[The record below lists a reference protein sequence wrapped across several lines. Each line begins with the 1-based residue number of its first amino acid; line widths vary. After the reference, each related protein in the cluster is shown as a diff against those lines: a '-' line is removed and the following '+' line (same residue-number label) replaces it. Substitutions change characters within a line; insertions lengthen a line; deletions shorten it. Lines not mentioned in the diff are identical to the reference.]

1 MHNWS
6 AGYTADVA
14 YTSGFYRELT
24 PALLE
29 FASLGRNALVPSSG
43 GPIAMAELGC
53 GRGLST
59 NVIAAANPH
68 ARFVAND
75 FNPAHVA
82 EARALAA
89 SAEMSNVRFSDASFA
104 EFSDDP
110 EIPPLDIVAL
120 HGILSWINEENQRHI
135 VDFVKRH
142 LKPGG
147 LVYVSYN
154 CLPGWAPTA
163 PLRRLM
169 MDFGAGDAAG
179 SIARLD
185 KALGF
190 IGRLKETKA
199 RYFTSNAAVADRF
212 DKLAGQPRNYLA
224 HEYMNADWNLFYH
237 SDVARLFS
245 EAKTSYLCSAHIL
258 DNVESLNLSE
268 PQRKL
273 LAEIESAAL
282 RETARD
288 FMINQQFRRDLFIK
302 GLVPL
307 GLPEARERWLETR
320 FALSTERAGVPMKV
334 TGGIGEAALQA
345 EIYDPFLD
353 ALADGPKTLRDM
365 RRQSGIGGLDWARVT
380 QVLTVLVG
388 AGHVQPCLGEKGEAR
403 RRDSTRRF
411 NRALME
417 RARHS
422 ADLLAL
428 ASPVTGGG
436 IGVDRIEQ
444 LFLLARQNKAADA
457 PAFAWQAISAVGQR
471 LTREGT
477 VLATPEENL
486 AELATRHAT
495 FLEKRLGVLEKLGI
509 A

>member
-1 MHNWS
+1 MHSWS

-29 FASLGRNALVPSSG
+29 FAALGRNAQVQSANGSF
-43 GPIAMAELGC
+43 AMAELGC
-53 GRGLST
+53 GRGFST

-89 SAEMSNVRFSDASFA
+89 SAEMTNVRFSDASFA
-104 EFSDDP
+104 EFVADP
-110 EIPPLDIVAL
+110 NIPPLDIVAL
-120 HGILSWINEENQRHI
+120 HGILSWINEDNQQHI

-154 CLPGWAPTA
+154 CLPGWAPSA

-169 MDFGAGDAAG
+169 IDFGAGEAG
-179 SIARLD
+179 GSVARLE

-199 RYFTSNAAVADRF
+199 RYFTANAAVSDRF
-212 DKLAGQPRNYLA
+212 DKLAGQPRNYLV

-237 SDVARLFS
+237 SDVAALFS
-245 EAKTSYLCSAHIL
+245 EAKTSFLCSAHIL
-258 DNVESLNLSE
+258 DNVESLNLAD

-273 LAEIESAAL
+273 LAEIESATL
-282 RETARD
+282 RETTRD

-302 GLVPL
+302 GLVAL
-307 GLPEARERWLETR
+307 SLPETRERWLDTR
-320 FALSTERAGVPMKV
+320 FALSLNRADVPMKV

-345 EIYDPFLD
+345 EIYEPFLD
-353 ALADGPKTLRDM
+353 ALAGGPKTLREM
-365 RRQSGIGGLDWARVT
+365 RGHKEVGGLDWARVT

-388 AGHVQPCLGEKGEAR
+388 AGHVQPCLGEKGESR

-417 RARHS
+417 KARHS

-436 IGVDRIEQ
+436 IGVDRMEQ
-444 LFLLARQNKAADA
+444 LFLLARQHKAADA

-477 VLATPEENL
+477 ALVTPEENL

-495 FLEKRLGVLEKLGI
+495 FVEKRLGVLEKLGI